1 MLNKKDFLKHAS
13 KLAFP
18 IMIQNLI
25 GTLVNIADTV
35 MLGYVSQTAM
45 AASSLANQCTFILFC
60 LYYGMATG
68 TSVLCAQYWG
78 KGDKK
83 TVERILGLAERISL
97 IVSLVFFM
105 ISFSMP
111 TTIMKIFTSSPDTIA
126 AGSEYLRVISFSFMF
141 MGFSQVFM
149 SALRSIGKIM
159 LPSVT
164 YIVSLCVNVIC
175 NATFIFG
182 LFGLPKLGVTGVAL
196 GTVIAR
202 ITEVLI
208 CLIYSLRS
216 SDVRF
221 RIKYFFTKS
230 GILFQDF
237 MKIATPAVINDV
249 VWSFAS
255 SAFAAILGHI
265 GDDMVAANAVAVM
278 VVNIGAIACR
288 GFANA
293 TTIIVSQELGKDNI
307 DTARE
312 YGKRMLR
319 ITMVVSLVGCVIIL
333 ALRPLILDFYRDKL
347 TETAIYYLG
356 IFIIMT
362 TWRLVGEGINT
373 CLICGCFRGGGD
385 SRFGMIVDSI
395 FMWLVAVPLTFI
407 AAYVLKLPPVWVYFI
422 MTLDEFEKMP
432 VVFIHYFR
440 NRWLTNIT
448 RDFD

>member
-1 MLNKKDFLKHAS
+1 
-13 KLAFP
+13 
-18 IMIQNLI
+18 
-25 GTLVNIADTV
+25 
-35 MLGYVSQTAM
+35 
-45 AASSLANQCTFILFC
+45 
-60 LYYGMATG
+60 MATG

-83 TVERILGLAERISL
+83 TVEKILGLAERISL
-97 IVSLVFFM
+97 ISSLIFFI

-111 TTIMKIFTSSPDTIA
+111 TTIMRIFTNSPDTIA
-126 AGSEYLRVISFSFMF
+126 AGSEYLRVISFSFVF

-164 YIVSLCVNVIC
+164 YVVSLCVNVLC

-202 ITEVLI
+202 MVEVLI
-208 CLIYSLRS
+208 CLIYSLNS

-221 RIKYFFTKS
+221 RIKYFFSKS
-230 GILFQDF
+230 GILFRDF
-237 MKIATPAVINDV
+237 MKIASPAVINDV

-293 TTIIVSQELGKDNI
+293 TTIIVSQELGQDHI

-319 ITMVVSLVGCVIIL
+319 ITTIVSMVGCVIIL
-333 ALRPLILDFYRDKL
+333 AIRPLILDFYRDKL

-362 TWRLVGEGINT
+362 TWRLLGEGINT

-385 SRFGMIVDSI
+385 SRFGMIIDSV
-395 FMWLVAVPLTFI
+395 FMWLVAVPLTFL
-407 AAYVLKLPPVWVYFI
+407 AAYVFKLPPIWVYFI

-432 VVFIHYFR
+432 AVFIHYFR
-440 NRWLTNIT
+440 GKWLTNIT
-448 RDFD
+448 RDFE

>member
-1 MLNKKDFLKHAS
+1 MLNKKDFLKYAS

-45 AASSLANQCTFILFC
+45 SASSLANQYTFILFC

-83 TVERILGLAERISL
+83 TVEKILGLAERISL
-97 IVSLVFFM
+97 ISSLIFFI

-111 TTIMKIFTSSPDTIA
+111 TTIMRIFTNSPDTIA
-126 AGSEYLRVISFSFMF
+126 AGSEYLRVISFSFVF

-164 YIVSLCVNVIC
+164 YVVSLCVNVLC

-202 ITEVLI
+202 MVEVLI
-208 CLIYSLRS
+208 CLIYSLNS

-221 RIKYFFTKS
+221 RIKYFFAKS
-230 GILFQDF
+230 GILFKDF
-237 MKIATPAVINDV
+237 MKIASPAVINDV

-293 TTIIVSQELGKDNI
+293 TTI
-307 DTARE
+307 
-312 YGKRMLR
+312 
-319 ITMVVSLVGCVIIL
+319 
-333 ALRPLILDFYRDKL
+333 RPLILDFYRDKL

-362 TWRLVGEGINT
+362 TWRLLGEGINT

-385 SRFGMIVDSI
+385 SRFGMIIDSI
-395 FMWLVAVPLTFI
+395 FMWLVAVPLTFL
-407 AAYVLKLPPVWVYFI
+407 AAYVFKLPPIWIYFI

-440 NRWLTNIT
+440 GKWLTNIT
-448 RDFD
+448 RDFE

>member
-1 MLNKKDFLKHAS
+1 M
-13 KLAFP
+13 
-18 IMIQNLI
+18 
-25 GTLVNIADTV
+25 
-35 MLGYVSQTAM
+35 
-45 AASSLANQCTFILFC
+45 
-60 LYYGMATG
+60 
-68 TSVLCAQYWG
+68 
-78 KGDKK
+78 
-83 TVERILGLAERISL
+83 
-97 IVSLVFFM
+97 
-105 ISFSMP
+105 
-111 TTIMKIFTSSPDTIA
+111 
-126 AGSEYLRVISFSFMF
+126 
-141 MGFSQVFM
+141 
-149 SALRSIGKIM
+149 
-159 LPSVT
+159 
-164 YIVSLCVNVIC
+164 
-175 NATFIFG
+175 
-182 LFGLPKLGVTGVAL
+182 FGLPKLGVTGVAL

-202 ITEVLI
+202 IAEVLI
-208 CLIYSLRS
+208 CLIYSLNS

-221 RIKYFFTKS
+221 RIKYFFAKS
-230 GILFQDF
+230 GILFRDF
-237 MKIATPAVINDV
+237 MKIASPAVINDV

-293 TTIIVSQELGKDNI
+293 TTIIISQELGKDHK

-319 ITMVVSLVGCVIIL
+319 ITIIVSLIGCAVIL
-333 ALRPLILDFYRDKL
+333 AVRPMILDFYRDKL
-347 TETAIYYLG
+347 TEKAIYYLG
-356 IFIIMT
+356 IFIVMT

-395 FMWLVAVPLTFI
+395 FMLLVAVPLTFL

-440 NRWLTNIT
+440 NKWLTNIT

>member
-1 MLNKKDFLKHAS
+1 
-13 KLAFP
+13 
-18 IMIQNLI
+18 MI
-25 GTLVNIADTV
+25 
-35 MLGYVSQTAM
+35 
-45 AASSLANQCTFILFC
+45 
-60 LYYGMATG
+60 
-68 TSVLCAQYWG
+68 
-78 KGDKK
+78 KK
-83 TVERILGLAERISL
+83 TVEKILGLAERISL
-97 IVSLVFFM
+97 ISSFVFFL
-105 ISFSMP
+105 ISFAMP
-111 TTIMKIFTSSPDTIA
+111 ATIMSIFTNSPDTIA
-126 AGSEYLRVISFSFMF
+126 AGSEYLRVISFSFVF

-159 LPSVT
+159 LPSIT
-164 YIVSLCVNVIC
+164 YIVSLCVNVLC

-202 ITEVLI
+202 MVEVLI
-208 CLIYSLRS
+208 CLIYSWNS

-221 RIKYFFTKS
+221 RIKYFFAKS
-230 GILFQDF
+230 GILFRDF
-237 MKIATPAVINDV
+237 MKIASPAVINDV

-293 TTIIVSQELGKDNI
+293 TTIIVSQELGQDHK

-312 YGKRMLR
+312 YGKRMLK
-319 ITMVVSLVGCVIIL
+319 ITIAVSMIGCVIIL
-333 ALRPLILDFYRDKL
+333 AIRPLILDFYRDKL

-395 FMWLVAVPLTFI
+395 FMWLVAVPLTFL
-407 AAYVLKLPPVWVYFI
+407 AAYVFKLPPIWVYFI

-432 VVFIHYFR
+432 VVFIHYLR
-440 NRWLTNIT
+440 GKWLTNIT

>member
-1 MLNKKDFLKHAS
+1 MCS
-13 KLAFP
+13 
-18 IMIQNLI
+18 
-25 GTLVNIADTV
+25 
-35 MLGYVSQTAM
+35 
-45 AASSLANQCTFILFC
+45 IL
-60 LYYGMATG
+60 
-68 TSVLCAQYWG
+68 G

-83 TVERILGLAERISL
+83 TVEKILGLAERISL
-97 IVSLVFFM
+97 ISSLIFFI

-111 TTIMKIFTSSPDTIA
+111 TTIMRIFTNSPDTIA
-126 AGSEYLRVISFSFMF
+126 AGSEYLRVISFSFVF

-164 YIVSLCVNVIC
+164 YVVSLCVNVLC

-202 ITEVLI
+202 MVEVLI
-208 CLIYSLRS
+208 CLIYSLNS

-221 RIKYFFTKS
+221 RIKYFFSKS
-230 GILFQDF
+230 GILFKDF
-237 MKIATPAVINDV
+237 IKIASPAVINDV
-249 VWSFAS
+249 VWS
-255 SAFAAILGHI
+255 
-265 GDDMVAANAVAVM
+265 
-278 VVNIGAIACR
+278 
-288 GFANA
+288 FANA
-293 TTIIVSQELGKDNI
+293 TTIIVSQELGQDHI

-319 ITMVVSLVGCVIIL
+319 ITTIVSMVGCVIIL
-333 ALRPLILDFYRDKL
+333 AIRPLILDFYRDKL

-362 TWRLVGEGINT
+362 TWRLLGEGINT

-385 SRFGMIVDSI
+385 SRFGMIIDSV
-395 FMWLVAVPLTFI
+395 FMWLVAVPLTFL
-407 AAYVLKLPPVWVYFI
+407 AAYVFKLPPIWVYFI

-432 VVFIHYFR
+432 AVFIHYFR
-440 NRWLTNIT
+440 GKWLTNIT
-448 RDFD
+448 RDFE